1 MNFIQ
6 YCVKQ
11 LSLSEQL
18 TYNDEDKELL
28 DFIESILDGFTKGH
42 GLPQLESL
50 FSYFF
55 LGRPCS
61 SEPFGHQ
68 GFLED
73 HCVNDGHRMSVLL
86 NMILTKTSVLMTLIL
101 NAMSVLINMILT
113 ATLYGLDHLNYSLSS
128 LGLALV
134 DEEKCK
140 RKNLNKSFFA
150 QMGFSFVIFSCKFNY
165 HLCQRHFSQYYL
177 NAKVLNAPKSKPNF

>member
-1 MNFIQ
+1 MVIR
-6 YCVKQ
+6 
-11 LSLSEQL
+11 
-18 TYNDEDKELL
+18 
-28 DFIESILDGFTKGH
+28 IESILDGFTKGH

-150 QMGFSFVIFSCKFNY
+150 QMGFSFVIFSLKLITNFANDISLVIDAKILKVPQILPFCSIWNV
-165 HLCQRHFSQYYL
+165 SQI
-177 NAKVLNAPKSKPNF
+177 FTF